1 MPVRSATPQPSLVNP
16 GGEQAAQ
23 ILQQQNALR
32 SEEGMNRER
41 VAGSIQTA
49 QIGANAQTQAASI
62 GAGADVARAGIQA
75 GTDRQQMAMERDA
88 QIRQLEAEKLQQD
101 ADQRFTLRSQQDT
114 QNFQMDMEN
123 SRQAYEKGVV
133 EDRRAYNKTIQK
145 QIMERQ
151 DKYQLQATK
160 MLFGIANMMMASEDK
175 RMDAIKAVRQTT
187 EEASLWNK
195 QLDQLRSNV
204 QNYYQN
210 GGWDEDIK
218 KANEL
223 TSTLIATES
232 GEYETQNS
240 NTDHFYQNLFDKAG
254 VRTVTPALMAD
265 SRKLGSAIEQGQVSR
280 NDLINALTIVKE
292 ANGILES
299 KGFSEKE
306 TSAGRYKKVLDRGTD
321 MEMGFN
327 FLSAKSTPKT
337 AFQMWGEVEKIVSG
351 KQVGNKALELIG
363 QNGLDVKA
371 INSLLSDMLKT
382 NGWGVDQSDKDLSL
396 ILENTR

>member
-1 MPVRSATPQPSLVNP
+1 MVRSATPQPSLVNP

-41 VAGSIQTA
+41 IAGGLQQA

-62 GAGADVARAGIQA
+62 GAGADVTRANIQA
-75 GTDRQQMAMERDA
+75 GTDRQQMAMAKEA

-123 SRQAYEKGVV
+123 NRQAYEKGVV
-133 EDRRAYNKTIQK
+133 TDRRAYNKTIQK
-145 QIMERQ
+145 QITERQ

-195 QLDQLRSNV
+195 QLDQQRANV

-210 GGWDEDIK
+210 GSWDEDIK
-218 KANEL
+218 TANEAI
-223 TSTLIATES
+223 STLMATE
-232 GEYETQNS
+232 GGDYEVQNS
-240 NTDHFYQNLFDKAG
+240 NIDHFYQNLFDKSG
-254 VRTVTPALMAD
+254 IRTVTPALMAD
-265 SRKLGSAIEQGQVSR
+265 SRKLGAAIEQGQVSR

-292 ANGILES
+292 ANGILEGKAFTE
-299 KGFSEKE
+299 KG
-306 TSAGRYKKVLDRGTD
+306 TSAGRYKKVLERGTD

-327 FLSAKSTPKT
+327 FLSAKSTPQT
-337 AFQMWGEVEKIVSG
+337 AFQMWGEVEKITSG
-351 KQVGNKALELIG
+351 RQVGNKVLELVG
-363 QNGLDVKA
+363 QNGFDVQT
-371 INSLLSDMLKT
+371 INKLLGDILKT

-396 ILENTR
+396 ILENAR